1 MHNPESIVAQRKC
14 LRPIG
19 LAAVIVPWKIQSQR
33 MLFFPNGILNMSV
46 AKIQESPKSPEIK
59 MLDKSGERVRQMFA
73 EIAPRYDLMNHV
85 LSLNIDTHW
94 RAKTLRLLKLES
106 GAPVLDV
113 CTGTGDLALAMA
125 QRLGPNTPV
134 VGSDFCTEML
144 EIARQKQAKK
154 LPGYGNVVFVEADT
168 QELPYPE
175 NSFQAVTVAFGL
187 RNVAVT
193 ENGLMEMRRVCKKGG
208 QVAVLEF
215 SKPTAFGLRHVYNA
229 YFKHILPRVG
239 QRMSKN
245 KQSAYEYLPQ
255 SVQEFPS
262 GEALAIMMRASGLS
276 NIKMVPMTFGVVTLY
291 IGTK

>member
-1 MHNPESIVAQRKC
+1 
-14 LRPIG
+14 
-19 LAAVIVPWKIQSQR
+19 
-33 MLFFPNGILNMSV
+33 MSV
-46 AKIQESPKSPEIK
+46 VEIEDQTRVPKPK

-94 RAKTLRLLKLES
+94 RAKTLRILKLTH

-113 CTGTGDLALAMA
+113 CTGTGDLAIAMA
-125 QRLGPNTPV
+125 KGLGPSTEI
-134 VGSDFCTEML
+134 VGSDFCREML
-144 EIARQKQAKK
+144 QLARQKQSKK
-154 LPGYGNVVFVEADT
+154 LPAHDKVEFIEADT
-168 QELPYPE
+168 QELPFPE
-175 NSFQAVTVAFGL
+175 NHFQAVTVAFGL

-193 ENGLMEMRRVCKKGG
+193 EKGLSEMTRVCRKGG

-215 SKPTAFGLRHVYNA
+215 SKPTAFGLRHLYNG
-229 YFKHILPRVG
+229 YFKYILPRVG
-239 QRMSKN
+239 QSMSKN

-262 GEALAIMMRASGLS
+262 GEALAVMMRNAELTD
-276 NIKMVPMTFGVVTLY
+276 IKMFPMTFGVVTLY

>member
-1 MHNPESIVAQRKC
+1 
-14 LRPIG
+14 
-19 LAAVIVPWKIQSQR
+19 
-33 MLFFPNGILNMSV
+33 MLFFPNGNPIMSV
-46 AKIQESPKSPEIK
+46 AQIEEPTKGPRTK

-94 RAKTLRLLKLES
+94 RAKTLRILKLTG

-113 CTGTGDLALAMA
+113 CTGTGDLAIALAKG
-125 QRLGPNTPV
+125 LGRDTQV
-134 VGSDFCTEML
+134 VGSDFCGEML
-144 EIARQKQAKK
+144 QIARRKQARKI
-154 LPGYGNVVFVEADT
+154 PGHVKVEFIEADT
-168 QELPYPE
+168 QELPFPE
-175 NSFQAVTVAFGL
+175 NHFQAVTVAFGL

-193 ENGLMEMRRVCKKGG
+193 EKGLSEMRRVCMKGG

-215 SKPTAFGLRHVYNA
+215 SKPTAFGLRHAYNA
-229 YFKHILPRVG
+229 YFKHVLPRVG
-239 QRMSKN
+239 QSMSKN

-262 GEALAIMMRASGLS
+262 GEALAVIMRNSGLS
-276 NIKMVPMTFGVVTLY
+276 EIKMVPMTFGVVTLY